1 MRRFIYLI
9 LMLLMLS
16 VSCTDDSC
24 RYEVLDRADSIMS
37 VNADS
42 ALNILNSMS
51 DSMSSASDAVRNHYY
66 LLLAKA
72 QNKAFV
78 PFT

>member
-42 ALNILNSMS
+42 ALNILNRCLT
-51 DSMSSASDAVRNHYY
+51 VCPQ
-66 LLLAKA
+66 LLM
-72 QNKAFV
+72 Q
-78 PFT
+78 

>member
-1 MRRFIYLI
+1 MAKQIFDIDFCLHYKNIQSMRRFIYLI

-42 ALNILNSMS
+42 ALNILNRCLT
-51 DSMSSASDAVRNHYY
+51 VCPQ
-66 LLLAKA
+66 LLM
-72 QNKAFV
+72 Q
-78 PFT
+78 